1 MEISNKEVKTNQKE
15 DERVFN
21 ESQIVLK
28 NRKQLNISGVEKV
41 YEANA
46 SKVQL
51 RTSGSNLMIL
61 GENLSVE
68 RLSVEEGM
76 VEISGLICELKFNS
90 NGGKNFLKKIFK

>member
-1 MEISNKEVKTNQKE
+1 MEIANKEIKTTQKE
-15 DERVFN
+15 EERVFS

-46 SKVQL
+46 SKIQL
-51 RTSGSNLMIL
+51 RASASNLMIL

-68 RLSVEEGM
+68 RLSVEEG
-76 VEISGLICELKFNS
+76 VIEISGLVCEFKFNS
-90 NGGKNFLKKIFK
+90 EGSKNFLKKIFK

>member
-15 DERVFN
+15 DEKVFN
-21 ESQIVLK
+21 ESEIVLK

-68 RLSVEEGM
+68 RLSVEEG
-76 VEISGLICELKFNS
+76 VIEISGLVCELKFNS